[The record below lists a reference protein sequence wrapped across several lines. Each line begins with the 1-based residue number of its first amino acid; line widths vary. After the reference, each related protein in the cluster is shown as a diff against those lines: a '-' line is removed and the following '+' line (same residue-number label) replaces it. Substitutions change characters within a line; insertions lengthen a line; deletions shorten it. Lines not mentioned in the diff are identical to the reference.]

1 MKTLP
6 FKAAHRRGVAL
17 VLVLAFLVILS
28 ALVVAFF
35 SSTSTSRREV
45 AEYEA
50 GVTVKQLSDI
60 ATNVVIGQIS
70 DGTKSWEIPS
80 GDPLK
85 AGGGLRLAYSTQPG
99 MVHTYDTAGK
109 PVRAFKLYSSDTMV
123 VKGKEWKPTAELAT
137 EIPADWPVKSGLY
150 TDLNAPVLR
159 PDPNG
164 IITHAGSST
173 KYTANYPILD
183 PSALSPSNRKAGD
196 SSPQDGVE
204 GFNIVDVPG
213 YGGTLRNKRP
223 VVGSDDPTAGV
234 EKGKTSNPAPMP
246 VQWIY
251 ILRDGT
257 LTSPKGIENDGS
269 IADWSNLTDG
279 HPFKPSKTNPIVG
292 RVAFW
297 ADDDTCKLNPNV
309 HSEGVYWDRAVGRG
323 NTGSPY
329 SEDLLQ
335 NRMPVRNE
343 YSRYPGHPA
352 TVSLS
357 PLLGFIPQYSVP
369 VKDTLTA
376 ADFATLYQ
384 PFYNMVPRVSS
395 GGSNGG
401 TVDTYIKGST
411 PNPVNLDQDR
421 LFVSPDELAFQPNR
435 AGTPFLKNNDLEKT
449 KFFLT
454 PLSRAAE
461 TTLFNTP
468 RVSLWQLQQEKDP
481 NQGKNPADPS
491 NSKKPRNTKDDLL
504 AFCGTVGG
512 FPYYFQRYSIYMLGP
527 VNDRT
532 KKAADPFAQ
541 RATGPY
547 GPLALPSSQT
557 TDLDWT
563 GGGVERNQVLYKYL
577 ERLTS
582 QKIPG
587 FGGALSDP
595 SKYGTKGRDQIL
607 TEMVDLIRF
616 GTNCYAQDATVGNT
630 YNYAPA
636 RRMPDAVSGETQIVP
651 LIPPDGKA
659 GAGTKGFGRFPTV
672 TEAMLVFYG
681 AEEDEANKGKPKSIR
696 VLIALEP
703 YTPSAGSWTWS
714 PLARYVLRDANKLQV
729 DGMGLRFPYMTK
741 SGLLENLVTSRC
753 GYGSGGNH
761 NTAHTGTFAAFRFW
775 NGAGTD
781 ATKHIPTLAQPEGS
795 GYDAEKDYVFVSAK
809 IPVDS
814 KKNTLKFDG
823 GSFYVDVHAGYSTEA
838 SAQTKVQ
845 TLQFT
850 FPAISN
856 LPMPRLA
863 AGDNDFNNRIGPDKF
878 NLVNA
883 ADTVRSMEVDPV
895 GPTHGDLRVVAGK
908 KTVPSGYF
916 AGFSGTATD
925 PGYNSSATIVH
936 SFRNGDGGTVVGGK
950 FHADLLAAGA
960 SPGNPIA
967 ARGMK
972 GATMSNGLAGD
983 WDNAP
988 GGFQDGAY
996 INKPDDYYGSGDWW
1010 DAPIVTPNKQVSS
1023 PVVFGSLP
1031 VATGGEGGMQIQP
1044 WQTLAFSPNPAAGK
1058 QHPGF
1063 ASPKDHLFLD
1073 LFTMPVVEPFAISEP
1088 VSSIGKVGLNFQLAP
1103 FTYITRATALHGV
1116 LKSTRI
1122 TAIQTGTNPKSGA
1135 PLLRLP
1141 IDADET
1147 VRGFEKHFADQGVF
1161 RSASEICDMFLVPRG
1176 TTLEPVEN
1184 GNWWQNYKATGDN
1197 SREAPYGL
1205 IYSRATTRSNT
1216 FTVHMRVQTLRKRAG
1231 DGNEVWREDVDAVTG
1246 EYRGSTTIERYV
1258 DLGDKTL
1265 PDFATQPDATLDN
1278 FYKFRIVNTK
1288 KFNP

>member
-1 MKTLP
+1 MKIQP
-6 FKAAHRRGVAL
+6 FATDRRRGVAL
-17 VLVLAFLVILS
+17 ILVLAFLVILS

-50 GVTVKQLSDI
+50 GVTVKQLADI

-70 DGTKSWEIPS
+70 DATKSWEIPLS
-80 GDPLK
+80 DPLK
-85 AGGGLRLAYSTQPG
+85 KNDSPRLAYSTQPG
-99 MVHTYDTAGK
+99 MIHTYDDKGK

-150 TDLNAPVLR
+150 TDLNAPILR
-159 PDPNG
+159 PDASG
-164 IITHAGSST
+164 TIKRAGST
-173 KYTANYPILD
+173 TTYTANYPILD
-183 PSALSPSNRKAGD
+183 PSALSPANRKAGET
-196 SSPQDGVE
+196 SAQDGVE

-213 YGGTLRNKRP
+213 YGGAQRNKRP
-223 VVGSDDPTAGV
+223 VIGGDDPTGGV
-234 EKGKTSNPAPMP
+234 DKGKTHNPAPMP

-251 ILRDGT
+251 MLRDGT
-257 LTSPKGIENDGS
+257 LTSPKGIVNDGS
-269 IADWSNLTDG
+269 IADWSNLADG
-279 HPFKPSKTNPIVG
+279 HPFKPSKLNPIVG

-323 NTGSPY
+323 AAGIPGSPY

-335 NRMPVRNE
+335 NNMPVRNE

-357 PLLGFIPQYSVP
+357 PLLGFIPEYSVP

-376 ADFATLYQ
+376 ADFTKLYQ
-384 PFYNMVPRVSS
+384 PFYNMAPRVSH

-401 TVDTYIKGST
+401 TVQTYIKGST
-411 PNPVNLDQDR
+411 PAPVASDQDR
-421 LFVSPDELAFQPNR
+421 LFVSPDELAFKPDR
-435 AGTPFLKNNDLEKT
+435 AGIPFLKKSDLEKA

-454 PLSRAAE
+454 PHSRAAE

-491 NSKKPRNTKDDLL
+491 NAKKPRNTKDDLL
-504 AFCGTVGG
+504 AFCGTLGDAK
-512 FPYYFQRYSIYMLGP
+512 YYFERYSVYMLGP

-532 KKAADPFAQ
+532 KKPADPFGQ
-541 RATGPY
+541 RTNGPY
-547 GPLALPSSQT
+547 GSLALPSSQT
-557 TDLDWT
+557 TYLDWI
-563 GGGVERNQVLYKYL
+563 GPSVERNQKLYTYL
-577 ERLTS
+577 QRLTA
-582 QKIPG
+582 QNIPG
-587 FGGALSDP
+587 FGGKFTDAA
-595 SKYGTKGRDQIL
+595 KYGINGRDQIL

-616 GTNCYAQDATVGNT
+616 GTNCYAQDATIGNT

-651 LIPPDGKA
+651 LVPPVETP
-659 GAGTKGFGRFPTV
+659 GAGTKGFGRFPTI
-672 TEAMLVFYG
+672 TEAMVIFYG
-681 AEEDEANKGKPKSIR
+681 SEQDDNNLGRPRNIR
-696 VLIALEP
+696 ALIALEP

-714 PLARYVLRDANKLQV
+714 PLVRYVIRDADKLLV
-729 DGMGLRFPYMTK
+729 DGASIRFPYKTK
-741 SGLLENLVTSRC
+741 GGLLENLVTSRC

-761 NTAHTGTFAAFRFW
+761 NTAHTGTFAAFRYW

-781 ATKHIPTLAQPEGS
+781 ATKHVPTLIQPEGNF
-795 GYDAEKDYVFVSAK
+795 YDAEKDYLFVSAK
-809 IPVDS
+809 IQVDS

-823 GSFYVDVHAGYSTEA
+823 GTIYVDVHAGYSTEA
-838 SAQTKVQ
+838 SALTKVQ

-856 LPMPRLA
+856 LPMPRFSSSA
-863 AGDNDFNNRIGPDKF
+863 NDFNARIGSNKF
-878 NLVNA
+878 DLVSSE
-883 ADTVRSMEVDPV
+883 DTVRTMEVDPI
-895 GPTHGDLRVVAGK
+895 GPALGDLRVVAGK
-908 KTVPSGYF
+908 KDVGAGYF
-916 AGFSGTATD
+916 AGFAGSSGD
-925 PGYNSSATIVH
+925 GYFSSSPIVH
-936 SFRNGDGGTVVGGK
+936 SFRNGDGGTVVGGRI
-950 FHADLLAAGA
+950 HADLLTTGTT
-960 SPGNPIA
+960 PGNPIA

-972 GATMSNGLAGD
+972 GALMRNNQAGD

-1010 DAPIVTPNKQVSS
+1010 EAPIVTPNKQVSS

-1031 VATGGEGGMQIQP
+1031 VADSSGALQP

-1063 ASPKDHLFLD
+1063 TSPKDHLLLD

-1088 VSSIGKVGLNFQLAP
+1088 VSSVGKVGLNFQLAP

-1147 VRGFEKHFADQGVF
+1147 TRGFAKRFADLGVF

-1176 TTLEPVEN
+1176 TTLESVAD

-1205 IYSRATTRSNT
+1205 IYSRVTTRSNT

-1231 DGNEVWREDVDAVTG
+1231 EENEIWREDVDTVTG